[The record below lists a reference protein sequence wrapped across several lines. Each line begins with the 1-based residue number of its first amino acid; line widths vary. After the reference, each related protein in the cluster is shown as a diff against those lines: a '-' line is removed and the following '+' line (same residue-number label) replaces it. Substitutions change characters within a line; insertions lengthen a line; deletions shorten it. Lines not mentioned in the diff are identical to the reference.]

1 MKTNLKIILLV
12 AVTFFSINGYA
23 QNMTFGQ
30 VYNWT
35 VNDIICFTHAGTGVG
50 FDQYKF
56 GVLNKE
62 FNNDSSSVDYII
74 NVDKAHA
81 PTLPNGDW
89 VYETYLD
96 TVTYGLLKDS
106 IYNSYLNNHIGRPII
121 PTYTTYDTL
130 ISHSLSF
137 DNWGLRN
144 ESFFTAGCNLNF
156 ESCSWNSNFIEGIGG
171 FGEFDYPSESAIRYL
186 VFQYAIKNNYQDT
199 IGDFTTS
206 ISEALKP
213 VSYKI
218 YPNPA
223 EEYVSIDL
231 PIMYNTGTLQIYN
244 LQGQLVK
251 SVTITTGGTQS
262 VRVAEMP
269 NGIYTLVVYSAPNKL
284 LGREKLVVLH

>member
-1 MKTNLKIILLV
+1 MITNLKIALLV
-12 AVTFFSINGYA
+12 AFASFSLNGYA

-30 VYNWT
+30 VYNWD
-35 VNDIICFTHAGTGVG
+35 VNDVICFTHAGTGVG

-56 GVLNKE
+56 GVLNKQ
-62 FNNDSSSVDYII
+62 FNNDSSLVDYII

-96 TVTYGLLKDS
+96 TVTYGLLKDT
-106 IYNSYLNNHIGRPII
+106 IYSSYLNNQVGRPII

-130 ISHSLSF
+130 VNHSVSLDS
-137 DNWGLRN
+137 WGLRN
-144 ESFFTAGCNLNF
+144 ESFFTAGCNLSF

-171 FGEFDYPSESAIRYL
+171 FGEFDYPSESTVRYL

-206 ISEALKP
+206 ISEEVKP
-213 VSYKI
+213 LSYKI

-223 EEYVSIDL
+223 AEYVSIDL
-231 PIMYNTGTLQIYN
+231 PITHTKGTMQIYN

-251 SVTITTGGTQS
+251 SETITGGGLQS
-262 VRVAEMP
+262 FNIADIP
-269 NGIYTLVVYSAPNKL
+269 NGVYNLVVYSAANNL
-284 LGREKLVVLH
+284 LGRQKLVVVR